1 MKQKDITRRGL
12 LASTAWSFTIVPR
25 HVLGGAGNVAPS
37 ERIDFAGIGAGG
49 QGGGD
54 IGAMAALGANVVALC
69 DVDAAHAA
77 GTFKRFPKA
86 RIYKDFRVL
95 LDKEEKR
102 IDAVTVGTPDHIHA
116 VASMDAMRRGKHVY
130 CEKPLTHTIY
140 DCLLYT
146 SDAADE

>member
-1 MKQKDITRRGL
+1 MKQKVITRRGL
-12 LASTAWSFTIVPR
+12 LAATAWSFSIVPR
-25 HVLGGAGNVAPS
+25 HVLGGVGNVAPS

-77 GTFKRFPKA
+77 GTFKLFPKA

-95 LDKEEKR
+95 LDKGRK
-102 IDAVTVGTPDHIHA
+102 
-116 VASMDAMRRGKHVY
+116 
-130 CEKPLTHTIY
+130 
-140 DCLLYT
+140 
-146 SDAADE
+146 AD